1 MGWSRASARALY
13 KRPRVVTTWSESL
26 TEDNP
31 TSPLPS
37 RSVLDEVVELRR
49 HFHRHPEVSFS
60 EHETSRLLT
69 DRLRQLG
76 LEIKPCPTETGVVA
90 LLDTGKPGKTV
101 MLRADID
108 GLPIHEDSGVDFSSR
123 TDGRMHACGH
133 DAHMAIMVGVAR
145 TLVDRIWD
153 IGGRYLFVFQ
163 PAEEIVE
170 GAKAMI
176 AKGLL
181 DNHHPD
187 SVIGLHVTSFM
198 ESGTVISRPGL
209 MWAGSD
215 AFEIG
220 FSGPGGHGGMMG
232 RRGNVLAA
240 QAFFIERLHTVVEGL
255 EQDGV
260 QCHTTVGD
268 IRSDG
273 AWNIVPRGVL
283 VKGSLRTFNDSLRG
297 QALDRL
303 NDLLRETDSE
313 FGVDSKLDLV
323 HGTVPLMN
331 EPNVTRTVL
340 QVGRSLIGDKASILG
355 RPLTVSD
362 DFAEFLTRIPGC
374 YFMLGAMPKGE
385 PPPAHHSPGFRIDE
399 EALPIG
405 VKVLA
410 GAASR
415 LATE

>member
-1 MGWSRASARALY
+1 MN
-13 KRPRVVTTWSESL
+13 
-26 TEDNP
+26 DNA

-37 RSVLDEVVELRR
+37 RSVLDEVIELRR
-49 HFHRHPEVSFS
+49 HFHRHPEVSFA
-60 EHETSRLLT
+60 EHETSRQLT
-69 DRLRQLG
+69 ERLRQLG
-76 LEIKPCPTETGVVA
+76 LEIKPCPTDTGVVA

-108 GLPIHEDSGVDFSSR
+108 GLPIHEESGVDFASR

-153 IGGRYLFVFQ
+153 IRGRYLFVFQ

-240 QAFFIERLHTVVEGL
+240 QAFFVERLHTVVEGL
-255 EQDGV
+255 EEDGV

-303 NDLLRETDSE
+303 NDLLRETDTE
-313 FGVDSKLDLV
+313 FGVESKLDLV

-340 QVGRSLIGDKASILG
+340 QVGHSLIGDKASILG

-415 LATE
+415 LATD

>member
-1 MGWSRASARALY
+1 MTDHRDDEHA
-13 KRPRVVTTWSESL
+13 TT
-26 TEDNP
+26 
-31 TSPLPS
+31 PLPS
-37 RSVLDEVVELRR
+37 KSVLDDVVDLRR
-49 HFHRHPEVSFS
+49 HFHKHPEVSFK
-60 EHETSRLLT
+60 EHETSLYLKE
-69 DRLRQLG
+69 RLRELG
-76 LEIKPCPTETGVVA
+76 LDLETCPTETGAVA
-90 LLDTGKPGKTV
+90 LLDTGRPGKTV

-108 GLPIHEDSGVDFSSR
+108 ALPIHEESGVDFSSR
-123 TDGRMHACGH
+123 DDGRMHACGH

-145 TLVDRIWD
+145 TLTERIWD
-153 IGGRYLFVFQ
+153 VNGKYVFVFQ

-176 AKGLL
+176 ARGLL
-181 DNHHPD
+181 EDQKPD
-187 SVIGLHVTSFM
+187 VVIGLHVVSFM
-198 ESGTVISRPGL
+198 QSGTVITRPGL
-209 MWAGSD
+209 LWAGSD
-215 AFEIG
+215 AFDVR

-240 QAFFIERLHTVVEGL
+240 QAFFVERLHTVVEGL
-255 EQDGV
+255 EHDGV
-260 QCHTTVGD
+260 QCHSTIGN
-268 IRSDG
+268 ISSDG

-283 VKGSLRTFNDSLRG
+283 VQGSLRTFNDSLRT

-303 NDLLRETDSE
+303 HDLLHETESE
-313 FGVDSKLDLV
+313 FEVKSDVELV

-340 QVGRSLIGDKASILG
+340 EVGEELIGEHASLLG

-374 YFMLGAMPKGE
+374 YFMLGARPDGDT
-385 PPPAHHSPGFRIDE
+385 PPAHHSPTFRIDE
-399 EALPIG
+399 AALPVG

-415 LATE
+415 LAAE

>member
-1 MGWSRASARALY
+1 
-13 KRPRVVTTWSESL
+13 VTEEHAT
-26 TEDNP
+26 T
-31 TSPLPS
+31 PLPS
-37 RSVLDEVVELRR
+37 RSVIDEVIELRR
-49 HFHRHPEVSFS
+49 HFHRHPEVSLS
-60 EHETSRLLT
+60 EHETSRQLGE
-69 DRLRQLG
+69 RLRELG
-76 LEIKPCPTETGVVA
+76 LELKPCPTDTGVVA

-108 GLPIHEDSGVDFSSR
+108 GLPIHEESGVEFASR

-153 IGGRYLFVFQ
+153 ISGRYLFVFQ

-181 DNHHPD
+181 DDNHPD
-187 SVIGLHVTSFM
+187 SVIGLHVASFL
-198 ESGTVISRPGL
+198 ESGTVVSRPGL

-220 FSGPGGHGGMMG
+220 FAGPGGHGGIMG

-283 VKGSLRTFNDSLRG
+283 VKGSLRTFNAPLRE
-297 QALDRL
+297 QALGRL
-303 NDLLRETDSE
+303 RDLLRETDSE
-313 FGVDSKLDLV
+313 FDVRSSLDLV

-331 EPNVTRTVL
+331 EPNVTKTVL
-340 QVGRSLIGDKASILG
+340 DVGRSLIGDQASVLG
-355 RPLTVSD
+355 RPLTMSD

-385 PPPAHHSPGFRIDE
+385 PPAAQHSPGFRIDE
-399 EALPIG
+399 DALQIG

-415 LATE
+415 LAAD

>member
-1 MGWSRASARALY
+1 MTDDHG
-13 KRPRVVTTWSESL
+13 TT
-26 TEDNP
+26 
-31 TSPLPS
+31 PLPS
-37 RSVLDEVVELRR
+37 RSVLDEVTELRR

-60 EHETSRLLT
+60 EHETSRRLGE
-69 DRLRQLG
+69 RLRQLG
-76 LEIKPCPTETGVVA
+76 LELKPCPTDTGVVA

-108 GLPIHEDSGVDFSSR
+108 GLPIHEESGVEFASR
-123 TDGRMHACGH
+123 AEGRMHACGH

-153 IGGRYLFVFQ
+153 ISGRYLFVFQ

-181 DNHHPD
+181 DDHHPD
-187 SVIGLHVTSFM
+187 SVIGLHVASFL
-198 ESGTVISRPGL
+198 ESGTVVSRPGL

-220 FSGPGGHGGMMG
+220 FAGPGGHGGMMG

-283 VKGSLRTFNDSLRG
+283 VKGSLRTFNAPLREE
-297 QALDRL
+297 ALGRL
-303 NDLLRETDSE
+303 RDLLRETDGE
-313 FGVDSKLDLV
+313 FDVQSSLELV

-331 EPNVTRTVL
+331 EPNVTKTVL
-340 QVGRSLIGDKASILG
+340 DVGRSLIGDQASVLG

-374 YFMLGAMPKGE
+374 YFMLGAMPKNE

-399 EALPIG
+399 AALPIG

-415 LATE
+415 LAAD

>member
-1 MGWSRASARALY
+1 
-13 KRPRVVTTWSESL
+13 VIE
-26 TEDNP
+26 
-31 TSPLPS
+31 
-37 RSVLDEVVELRR
+37 EVIELRR
-49 HFHRHPEVSFS
+49 HFHRHPELSFG
-60 EHETSRLLT
+60 EHETSRQLGE
-69 DRLRQLG
+69 RLRQLG
-76 LEIKPCPTETGVVA
+76 LELKPCPTETGVVA
-90 LLDTGKPGKTV
+90 MLDTGKPGKTV

-108 GLPIHEDSGVDFSSR
+108 GLPIHEESGVDFASR

-133 DAHMAIMVGVAR
+133 DAHMAIMIGVAR

-153 IGGRYLFVFQ
+153 VSGRYLFVFQ

-181 DNHHPD
+181 DDHQPD
-187 SVIGLHVTSFM
+187 SVLGLHITSFL
-198 ESGTVISRPGL
+198 ESGTVISKPGL

-215 AFEIG
+215 AFEVA
-220 FSGPGGHGGMMG
+220 FAGPGGHGGMMG

-240 QAFFIERLHTVVEGL
+240 QAFFVERLHTVVEGL
-255 EQDGV
+255 EEDGV
-260 QCHTTVGD
+260 QCHSTVGD

-283 VKGSLRTFNDSLRG
+283 IKGSLRTFTASLRD
-297 QALDRL
+297 QALGRL

-313 FGVDSKLDLV
+313 FDVRSNLDLV

-340 QVGRSLIGDKASILG
+340 DVGRSLIGDRASILG

-362 DFAEFLTRIPGC
+362 DVAEFLTRIPGC
-374 YFMLGAMPKGE
+374 YFMLGAMPPGE

-399 EALPIG
+399 EALELG

-415 LATE
+415 LAAV

>member
-1 MGWSRASARALY
+1 MTDNE
-13 KRPRVVTTWSESL
+13 TT
-26 TEDNP
+26 T
-31 TSPLPS
+31 PLPS
-37 RSVLDEVVELRR
+37 RSVIDEVIELRR
-49 HFHRHPEVSFS
+49 HFHRHPEVSFG
-60 EHETSRLLT
+60 EHETSRQLGE
-69 DRLRQLG
+69 RLRQLG
-76 LEIKPCPTETGVVA
+76 LELKPCPTETGVVA
-90 LLDTGKPGKTV
+90 MLDTGKPGKTV

-108 GLPIHEDSGVDFSSR
+108 GLPIHEESGVDFSSR
-123 TDGRMHACGH
+123 ADGRMHACGH

-145 TLVDRIWD
+145 TLVDRVWD
-153 IGGRYLFVFQ
+153 VSGRYLFVFQ
-163 PAEEIVE
+163 PGEEIVE

-181 DNHHPD
+181 DDHNPD
-187 SVIGLHVTSFM
+187 SVIGLHIASFL
-198 ESGTVISRPGL
+198 ESGTVVSRPGL

-240 QAFFIERLHTVVEGL
+240 QAFFIERLHTIVEGL

-283 VKGSLRTFNDSLRG
+283 VKGSLHTFNAPLREE
-297 QALDRL
+297 ALGRL
-303 NDLLRETDSE
+303 RDLLRETDGE
-313 FGVDSKLDLV
+313 FDVSSNLDLV
-323 HGTVPLMN
+323 HGTIPLMN

-340 QVGRSLIGDKASILG
+340 DVGRSLIGDKASVLG

-362 DFAEFLTRIPGC
+362 DVAEFLTRIPGC
-374 YFMLGAMPKGE
+374 YFMLGAMPKDA

-399 EALPIG
+399 DALPLG

-415 LATE
+415 LATL